1 MHDGCHLYAFLELQS
16 FKLCRCLL
24 SRSHSPRTQRRG
36 FPDLMPSSRSIEM
49 LQLMSCDL
57 HTKHL
62 LSMAVWILLQNSLLP
77 PPPSPHSQTS
87 TLNFT
92 NISSPAK
99 LPGMPAF
106 FLLVSSSE
114 SLILG
119 PRQRATAVALHGALI
134 IRLGFWVKH
143 TITMIR
149 KPQNSIGNY
158 IFTIQ
163 KGWKTVAGNRRTREL
178 MQNMVR
184 RAAGNISTTHPTARS
199 KKCRGP

>member
-1 MHDGCHLYAFLELQS
+1 MLSSSSKALNSVDVCSHALIVRGPSAEAFQTSCHPVAQLKCCSSCLVTCTPSISFPWLY
-16 FKLCRCLL
+16 
-24 SRSHSPRTQRRG
+24 G
-36 FPDLMPSSRSIEM
+36 FCCQTPYY
-49 LQLMSCDL
+49 
-57 HTKHL
+57 
-62 LSMAVWILLQNSLLP
+62 P

-163 KGWKTVAGNRRTREL
+163 KGWKTVTGNRRTREL

-184 RAAGNISTTHPTARS
+184 RAAGKISTTHPTARS